1 MRQKNKIA
9 LFKKNKKINKA
20 PINFRALKSLLV
32 FKKKIIF
39 FCEFLKPSQMFLA
52 LVMYQDPTAN
62 NKFFKIRQDLE
73 IFIALT

>member
-1 MRQKNKIA
+1 
-9 LFKKNKKINKA
+9 
-20 PINFRALKSLLV
+20 
-32 FKKKIIF
+32 
-39 FCEFLKPSQMFLA
+39 MFLA